1 MHLNKR
7 WEERSIWRIEFFFT
21 AWDKVPAVGTRFFP
35 ACQRKKTCPVR
46 ICSTFLAG
54 WNFLLIG
61 FAGATKKLTQFP
73 QKKRKIWHCNALLKK
88 GLLLAGPF
96 FVWVYWLL
104 GTRQVTWTE
113 KWKSEKAQQQSRS
126 AKRILIWF
134 FFVRLWKV
142 LQIGNCYCGKK
153 CEFHTASGDHFAP
166 FTFWT
171 DSGYQ

>member
-1 MHLNKR
+1 MKLPAHRVCGRDKKIY
-7 WEERSIWRIEFFFT
+7 SI
-21 AWDKVPAVGTRFFP
+21 PP
-35 ACQRKKTCPVR
+35 
-46 ICSTFLAG
+46 
-54 WNFLLIG
+54 
-61 FAGATKKLTQFP
+61 
-73 QKKRKIWHCNALLKK
+73 KKRKIWHCNALPKK

-96 FVWVYWLL
+96 FVWAYWLL

-113 KWKSEKAQQQSRS
+113 EWKSEKAQQQSRS

-134 FFVRLWKV
+134 FFVRFWKV

-171 DSGYQ
+171 DSGYQQPPSVEVTKGGYFTDSNCSKNCNLFFNLTIHYKLLLHLKLHQLPLILM